1 MQHAHPATMT
11 LLRGATVYAPEPLG
25 RRDLLLGG
33 GKLLAMAPH
42 LSPPPGDWAVEEQD
56 CGDLYAI
63 PGLVDLHTHLTGGG
77 GEGGAHTRVPPVQL
91 SALTLAGV
99 TTAVGLLGTDTTTR
113 SLAELLATAR
123 GLSHFGI
130 TALCYTGGYR
140 TPPNSLLQT
149 VREDIALIDRFI
161 AVGELAISDHRS
173 GQPTFDELV
182 RIAGDAHVAGLM
194 TGKAGVL
201 HLHLGDGRRG
211 LSLVRRALDETEL
224 PARVFHPTHVNRN
237 RRLWAEALELAARG
251 PTIDLT
257 CFPPEPGEPTAAMD
271 LIDYL
276 HRGLPIDR
284 VTLSSD
290 GGGCLPDFDE
300 QGRLIR
306 MGVGQSS
313 ALLDTL
319 REAVGL
325 GLPLELALR
334 PLCRTPAEHYRLA
347 GKGRLEVG
355 ADADVVLLD
364 AKLEVHSTYAA
375 GRCLVRAC
383 RPTVRGTFEG
393 REG

>member
-1 MQHAHPATMT
+1 MQHVNPNQLT

-25 RRDLLLGG
+25 RQDLLIGG
-33 GKLLAMAPH
+33 GKLLAVAPR
-42 LSPPPGDWAVEEQD
+42 LGPPPGDWAVEERD

-77 GEGGAHTRVPPVQL
+77 GESGAHTRVPPVQL
-91 SALTLAGV
+91 SELTLAGV

-123 GLSHFGI
+123 GLSHFGL

-182 RIAGDAHVAGLM
+182 RIASDAHVAGLM

-276 HRGLPIDR
+276 HAGLPIDR

-319 REAVGL
+319 REAVAL

-334 PLCRTPAEHYRLA
+334 PLTATPAEHYRLH
-347 GKGRLEVG
+347 GKGRIKAG
-355 ADADVVLLD
+355 GDADIVLLD
-364 AKLEVHSTYAA
+364 ADLKVHTTIASGRTLVA
-375 GRCLVRAC
+375 GGQALL
-383 RPTVRGTFEG
+383 RGPFE
-393 REG
+393 R